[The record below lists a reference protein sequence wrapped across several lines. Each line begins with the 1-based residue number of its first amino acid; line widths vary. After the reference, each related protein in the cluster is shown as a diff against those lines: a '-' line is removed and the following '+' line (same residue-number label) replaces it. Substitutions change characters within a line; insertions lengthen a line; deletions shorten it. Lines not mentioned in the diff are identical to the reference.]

1 MQCFVYKSLRRA
13 ETYVYL
19 RAADEFDMLPGPIV
33 EQLGNLAF
41 VIEIDLSPQ
50 RKLAREN
57 VEEVMN
63 NLIAQGYHL
72 QFPPPVQSEESTAVA

>member
-1 MQCFVYKSLRRA
+1 MQCFVYKSMRRA

-19 RAADEFDMLPGPIV
+19 RAADTFDVLPAPIV

-57 VEEVMN
+57 VDEVMV
-63 NLIAQGYHL
+63 NLNGQGYHL
-72 QFPPPVQSEESTAVA
+72 QFPPPPTVVEAD

>member
-19 RAADEFDMLPGPIV
+19 RAADALDVLPAPIA
-33 EQLGNLAF
+33 EQLGKLAF
-41 VIEIDLSPQ
+41 VIEIDLSSQ

-57 VEEVMN
+57 VDEVMV
-63 NLIAQGYHL
+63 NLNGQGYHL
-72 QFPPPVQSEESTAVA
+72 QFPPPPLVQGSD

>member
-13 ETYVYL
+13 ETYVDL

-41 VIEIDLSPQ
+41 VIEIDLSP
-50 RKLAREN
+50 REY
-57 VEEVMN
+57 V
-63 NLIAQGYHL
+63 
-72 QFPPPVQSEESTAVA
+72 